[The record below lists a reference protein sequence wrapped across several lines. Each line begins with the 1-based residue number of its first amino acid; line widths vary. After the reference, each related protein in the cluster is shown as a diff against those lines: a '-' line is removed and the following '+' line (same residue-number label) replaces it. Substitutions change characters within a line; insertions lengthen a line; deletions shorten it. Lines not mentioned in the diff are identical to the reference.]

1 MKLNDALFRSIILNK
16 RFIFNPDIFLLG
28 KIISWT
34 RNMKDYRLVVID
46 NEHGDS
52 ETDEEELIEQ
62 YIRAKREDKDILIW
76 IPGKYWLDEPSTVV
90 LEVLGELGHQQRA
103 YYSESARKV
112 ITL

>member
-1 MKLNDALFRSIILNK
+1 MKLNDALFRSVILSR
-16 RFIFNPDIFLLG
+16 RFILNPDIFLLG
-28 KIISWT
+28 KIISWA

-62 YIRAKREDKDILIW
+62 YIRAKKEDKDILIW
-76 IPGKYWLDEPSTVV
+76 IPGKYWLDEPSTTV
-90 LEVLGELGHQQRA
+90 LEVLGEIGHQQRV
-103 YYSESARKV
+103 YYSESTRKV